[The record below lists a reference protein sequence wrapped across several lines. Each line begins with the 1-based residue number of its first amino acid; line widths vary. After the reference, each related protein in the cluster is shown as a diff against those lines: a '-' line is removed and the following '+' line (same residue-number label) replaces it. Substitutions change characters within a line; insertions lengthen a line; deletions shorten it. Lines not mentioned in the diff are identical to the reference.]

1 MFTSWQTTLS
11 GLVTIVA
18 AGAMTVP
25 QLQPYAQV
33 IGLVSAG
40 LTGILAKD
48 KNVTGGTVSAATGKV
63 AANPVSVIDE
73 LH

>member
-11 GLVTIVA
+11 GLITILA
-18 AGAMTVP
+18 AGATTVP

-33 IGLVSAG
+33 IALVSAG
-40 LTGILAKD
+40 LTGVLAKD

-63 AANPVSVIDE
+63 TPKPVSVIDE